1 MKRGVCGGGY
11 SKVNTSHYGC
21 ATAKNKGQ
29 TYYANRRLIKQK
41 LLEDNILSTLQT
53 RLMKPELVE
62 VFCEEY
68 KKHLNELN
76 RAQST
81 QIRTNQKEA
90 EALNKERGNLIQ
102 ALKDGVGA
110 ALVKDDLERV
120 CARLD
125 EVGTLLEQS
134 EETVQ
139 PILHPAM
146 ALRYREQVMS
156 LRKSLSDKEHQAE
169 ASELLRR
176 LIEKVVLT
184 PKDNGELQV
193 DLYGNLA
200 GILNMSLEEKE
211 KLSEDKLGWLQLLF
225 IKKNTETK

>member
-1 MKRGVCGGGY
+1 
-11 SKVNTSHYGC
+11 
-21 ATAKNKGQ
+21 
-29 TYYANRRLIKQK
+29 
-41 LLEDNILSTLQT
+41 
-53 RLMKPELVE
+53 MKPELVE

-81 QIRTNQKEA
+81 QIRAYQKEA

-120 CARLD
+120 CVRLH

-139 PILHPAM
+139 PILHPDM

-156 LRKSLSDKEHQAE
+156 WRKSLSDKE
-169 ASELLRR
+169 R
-176 LIEKVVLT
+176 
-184 PKDNGELQV
+184 
-193 DLYGNLA
+193 
-200 GILNMSLEEKE
+200 
-211 KLSEDKLGWLQLLF
+211 
-225 IKKNTETK
+225 